1 MNNNYDSYSA
11 KRCWVSSKVCFS
23 KKDCETAVNNLYKE
37 KGVELRIY
45 QCESC
50 NFWHLTHSLTTV
62 KKYKHNNK
70 KYDSHKY

>member
-1 MNNNYDSYSA
+1 MNNNYDSHSA

-37 KGVELRIY
+37 KGVELRAY
-45 QCESC
+45 QCNSC
-50 NFWHLTHSLTTV
+50 NWWHLTHSLTTV

-70 KYDSHKY
+70 KHDKS